1 MKDRIIKVYYAP
13 LTLRQ
18 YYSAFALD
26 EDDNLV
32 WVSTYSTDDPVLLDE
47 VDDWYEEC
55 VRDIPDVPV
64 PLHRCDYD
72 INYDSKDRRFIGEI
86 TLRYVN
92 EQETRE

>member
-1 MKDRIIKVYYAP
+1 MKDRNIKVYYAP
-13 LTLRQ
+13 LTFGQ

-32 WVSTYSTDDPVLLDE
+32 WVSNYSTDDPKLLDI
-47 VDDWYEEC
+47 DDWYGEC
-55 VRDIPDVPV
+55 VIDIPDVPV

-72 INYDSKDRRFIGEI
+72 INYDSKDRQFIGGI

-92 EQETRE
+92 EQETKE